1 MKAAFVNRLGGV
13 EEIRYGDLPEP
24 VPGPTDCLVEVA
36 AVSLNPVDTFVRSG
50 RFSTAV
56 PLPFILG
63 RDLVGTVVS
72 APPGTSLARGQTVW
86 CDSLGY
92 EGRQGSY
99 AELAVVPADRLY
111 PAPSGIEAH
120 STDAH
125 RLVAL
130 AHPATTAW
138 LGWFEHGRLVP
149 GDTVF
154 VGGGAGN
161 VGNAAIRLAAAA
173 GARIVASSHSRDFD
187 TVRAAGAEVV
197 LDYRDPD
204 LPAACARAAPEGFDL
219 VWDTSGHHDGE
230 FLAEA
235 TAPGARVLI
244 TASAAPNTEVPL
256 GRLYTKDVS
265 LIGFVMSR
273 TTADQLARAA
283 KGLTPFLRPRAA
295 GPLTRTDKTSATG
308 TVSSA
313 GALTTAIAEV
323 LPLSEAARAHRMMET
338 GEIRGR
344 VVLTP

>member
-1 MKAAFVNRLGGV
+1 MKAAFVNRLGEV

-50 RFSTAV
+50 RFATAV

-63 RDLVGTVVS
+63 RDLVGTIVS
-72 APPGTSLARGQTVW
+72 APPGVSLRRGQTVW
-86 CDSLGY
+86 CSSLGY
-92 EGRQGSY
+92 EGRQGSC
-99 AELAVVPADRLY
+99 AELAAVPADRLY

-120 STDAH
+120 SSEAH

-138 LGWFEHGRLVP
+138 LGWFEHGRLMS

-161 VGNAAIRLAAAA
+161 VGTAAIQLAASA
-173 GARIVASSHSRDFD
+173 GARIVASSHSHDFD

-204 LPAACARAAPEGFDL
+204 LQAACARAAPEGFDL

-230 FLAEA
+230 FLAEV

-244 TASAAPNTEVPL
+244 TASAAASTELPL

-283 KGLTPFLRPRAA
+283 KGLAPFLRPRTA
-295 GPLTRTDKTSATG
+295 GTPAATG
-308 TVSSA
+308 AVPGAGTLSA
-313 GALTTAIAEV
+313 GTLTTTIAEA
-323 LPLSEAARAHRMMET
+323 LPLSEAARAHRMMEA